1 MASELLGPLTRP
13 RLRVAPSPSS
23 SALPRA
29 ARLAA
34 SRGAVAVAAGETL
47 LVSALFFGAFA
58 LREPTLVA
66 SSLGLLVPAALGAGL
81 LHLALAITQELYR
94 PARLG
99 MGWDQAVRLL
109 RTWGVLALVAVLIVF
124 LLKLDTPLR
133 SRLALAGFLGAGFL
147 LTGLLRFAVVRP
159 MLRRRFGRALL
170 GARVVVG
177 TGGLALRLARFLE
190 GNDSPLLVGFVDDRK
205 PRENLSAPFLGGLD
219 VPSELAAE
227 GRITE
232 VLVAREDLSR
242 GDLVELAHGWTDRGL
257 RVTVASS
264 TFEVMVARASGEQ
277 VGGVPLAELRPS
289 RQQGAARHLKRA
301 FDVAAVGL
309 GGLVLLPLLAAV
321 ALAVRFTSPGPIL
334 FRQERVGRGG
344 RPFTML
350 KFRSMVTGNDDRRHR
365 EYVAGL
371 MRGDE
376 GGDGVFKLVDDPRIT
391 KVGAFLRRTSIDELP
406 QLWNVL
412 RGDMSLVGPRPC
424 LPYEW
429 EMYRDWQRRRLDA
442 APGLTGL
449 WQVAGRSRVP
459 FEDMV
464 LLDLH
469 YIANWSFRGDLALL
483 ARTIPVVV
491 AGSGGH

>member
-1 MASELLGPLTRP
+1 
-13 RLRVAPSPSS
+13 
-23 SALPRA
+23 
-29 ARLAA
+29 
-34 SRGAVAVAAGETL
+34 
-47 LVSALFFGAFA
+47 
-58 LREPTLVA
+58 
-66 SSLGLLVPAALGAGL
+66 
-81 LHLALAITQELYR
+81 
-94 PARLG
+94 
-99 MGWDQAVRLL
+99 
-109 RTWGVLALVAVLIVF
+109 
-124 LLKLDTPLR
+124 
-133 SRLALAGFLGAGFL
+133 
-147 LTGLLRFAVVRP
+147 
-159 MLRRRFGRALL
+159 
-170 GARVVVG
+170 
-177 TGGLALRLARFLE
+177 
-190 GNDSPLLVGFVDDRK
+190 VGFVDDQV
-205 PRENLSAPFLGGLD
+205 PREPLSAPFLGGLD
-219 VPSELAAE
+219 VPARLGAE

-289 RQQGAARHLKRA
+289 RQQGAGRHLKRI
-301 FDVAAVGL
+301 FDITAVSL
-309 GGLVLLPLLAAV
+309 GGLLLLPVLIAV
-321 ALAVRFTSPGPIL
+321 AVAVRLTSPGPVL
-334 FRQERVGRGG
+334 FRQERIGRGG

-350 KFRSMVTGNDDRRHR
+350 KFRSMVVGNDDQRHR

-371 MRGDE
+371 MKGNQA
-376 GGDGVFKLVDDPRIT
+376 GVDGVFKLVDDPRVTRI
-391 KVGAFLRRTSIDELP
+391 GAFLRRASLDELP

-483 ARTIPVVV
+483 ARTVPVVV